1 MESKSPDDAL
11 FSENERT
18 AVFEGGRQF
27 AEIGPMDL
35 KAGGHLESVTI
46 AFEAWGQLNATRDN
60 AILVCH
66 ALSGDSHAIGWW
78 DRLVGPGLAI
88 DTDQYFVVGSNV
100 LGGCQGSTGPSSI
113 NSDGRPYGSRFP
125 VVQIQ
130 DMVTAQERLM
140 RSLGIERWALV
151 AGGSMGGMQA
161 LSWSVQF
168 PDSVARV
175 WCTAS
180 CAAHDAMQIG
190 FNESSRQAILRDPE
204 FRGGDYY
211 DSAGPVNGLAVARMI
226 GHLSYLSEASFRQKF
241 GRRLQEKESFTFDG
255 GIEFAVESY
264 LNYQGDKFTARFDAN
279 TLLVVTRAIDYFELA
294 SLQGTQAKFLFTSFD
309 SDWIYPTH
317 QSVALNEMAI
327 EAGLRSKHVEIS
339 RPWGHDAFLLDG
351 EEQGSLVRELLSSGK

>member
-1 MESKSPDDAL
+1 MTSKSPDNAL

-18 AVFEGGRQF
+18 AVVDAGRQY
-27 AEIGPMDL
+27 AEIGSL
-35 KAGGHLESVTI
+35 ELRAGGLLESVTV
-46 AFEAWGQLNATRDN
+46 AYETWGELNEARDN

-88 DTDQYFVVGSNV
+88 DTNEFYVVGSNV
-100 LGGCQGSTGPSSI
+100 LGGCQGSTGPSSVGP
-113 NSDGRPYGSRFP
+113 NGQPYGSRFP
-125 VVQIQ
+125 AVQIE
-130 DMVTAQERLM
+130 DMVVAQERLM
-140 RSLGIERWALV
+140 RFLGIDRWALV

-161 LSWSVQF
+161 LSWAVQF

-211 DSAGPVNGLAVARMI
+211 DSCGPVNGLAVARMI
-226 GHLSYLSEASFRQKF
+226 GHLSYLSEDSFRQKF
-241 GRRLQEKESFTFDG
+241 GRRLQDKESFAFDG

-279 TLLVVTRAIDYFELA
+279 TLLVVTRAIDFFELS
-294 SLQGTQAKFLFTSFD
+294 SLERAKAEFLFTSFD

-317 QSVALNEMAI
+317 QSVTLNEMAI
-327 EAGLRSKHVEIS
+327 ATGLRSKHVEIS

-351 EEQGSLVRELLSSGK
+351 EEQGRLVRELLSSGK